1 MTAWIDT
8 ILSLQTGV
16 THLIELVH
24 VVRLQRDL
32 CVVLIH
38 LHSES
43 VCNPLHDQILAN
55 RLQLVQH
62 ISAHDHHNKCT
73 LCVPH
78 LLPNTLQ
85 ALQCPFQHF
94 FRTNFVF
101 IWLGGESEVRLFQSS
116 TATDD
121 GLTGLVMGRKR
132 RGSGRSCKAHSP
144 FPYLLFCL
152 MYSSSKHG
160 LLAALLD
167 DD

>member
-1 MTAWIDT
+1 MTTWTDT
-8 ILSLQTGV
+8 TLSLQTGI
-16 THLIELVH
+16 THLIELVQ

-32 CVVLIH
+32 CVILIH
-38 LHSES
+38 LHSER

-62 ISAHDHHNKCT
+62 ISAHDYHNRCT
-73 LCVPH
+73 LCIPR

-85 ALQCPFQHF
+85 SLQRPLQHF
-94 FRTNFVF
+94 FRTNFVL
-101 IWLGGESEVRLFQSS
+101 IWFGSESKVRLFQFGA
-116 TATDD
+116 ATDD

-144 FPYLLFCL
+144 FPYLLFCRL
-152 MYSSSKHG
+152 YGGSKHG
-160 LLAALLD
+160 LLAVLCD